1 MPSQPRRILFIVFED
16 VLLLDFTGP
25 LQVFELACENR
36 PLGVCPYE
44 WDVASIKG
52 GSIRTSAGVTIQTTA
67 LSNIDIDTVDTLL
80 IGGGIGVHK
89 AAANPTL
96 VDWIRANAAKVRRVC
111 SVCTGAFV
119 LAEAGLLEGRRAVTH
134 WGSCGLLTERYPQV
148 SVAVD
153 PIFIHD
159 RGIWTSAGAS
169 AGIDLALALLEE
181 DEGHREAMRVAR
193 RLVVFL
199 KRPGGQAQFSGP
211 LTLQGEDDGTFASL
225 FTWIQDNLTEDLKV
239 EALADRCGMT
249 PRTFARLFR
258 EKTGATPARIV
269 ERFRVEAARRSL
281 EQTERTMKDVA
292 VRSGFQDEERMRR
305 AFRRQLAVGPRDY
318 RERFRKNVA

>member
-1 MPSQPRRILFIVFED
+1 
-16 VLLLDFTGP
+16 
-25 LQVFELACENR
+25 
-36 PLGVCPYE
+36 
-44 WDVASIKG
+44 
-52 GSIRTSAGVTIQTTA
+52 VTIQTTA
-67 LSNIDIDTVDTLL
+67 LSNIDVDTVDTLL
-80 IGGGIGVHK
+80 IGGGIGVHR
-89 AAANPTL
+89 AAANATL

-119 LAEAGLLEGRRAVTH
+119 FAEAGLLEGRRAVTH

-211 LTLQGEDDGTFASL
+211 LALQDEDDGTFASL